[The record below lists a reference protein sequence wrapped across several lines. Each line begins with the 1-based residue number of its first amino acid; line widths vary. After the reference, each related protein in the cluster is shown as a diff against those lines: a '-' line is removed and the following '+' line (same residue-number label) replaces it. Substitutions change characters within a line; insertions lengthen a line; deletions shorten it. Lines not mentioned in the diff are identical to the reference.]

1 MSLAKEIKA
10 GKINTVRHEA
20 LLNIVRTAD
29 IIEKLGSAFF
39 SQFGITG
46 AQYNLLI
53 VLKLQARSLT
63 QVEIGERLIA
73 SRANV
78 TALVDRL
85 EKKNYVR
92 RVKVEKDRR
101 IYHVELTP
109 QGRDALEKSETA
121 YVREVEKRMF
131 CLSKED
137 SAKLSAI
144 LSKLRKNLTREN
156 EI

>member
-1 MSLAKEIKA
+1 MSLAKEIKT

-101 IYHVELTP
+101 IYHIELTP
-109 QGRDALEKSETA
+109 QGKDVLEKAEKA

-137 SAKLSAI
+137 SVKLSAI
-144 LSKLRKNLTREN
+144 LSKLRKDLTREN